1 MPWKNFVTQPF
12 KNAQYK
18 HMLPPPEPE
27 AGPQNHHGAPGAAS
41 QAAPKAPAHKARPA
55 EAPPAKAPAE
65 APPAPGL
72 CQPEL
77 EPSQAAPADA
87 NPGAPT
93 QDDLAQEAQAE
104 PSQAAPAEAGPG
116 APTQAAPPQGYASYC
131 ISALAEIDP
140 ENAISDFITL
150 INSQEENGIQNFGD
164 ETQLAWLQSLVSE
177 NHQLLQDALDSQKRT
192 IAQLQEAI
200 STMLSEQDWMASMQA
215 ELDTFSVKVESV
227 LAQMQKERKAAQL
240 AEMRRLAEAQL
251 MLEKQ
256 AKAGD
261 IVKIMKENC
270 LSVEDLNQFLSLTNQ
285 KRKVA
290 EPSML
295 AEPAEKRLRMTK
307 EP

>member
-1 MPWKNFVTQPF
+1 M
-12 KNAQYK
+12 A
-18 HMLPPPEPE
+18 
-27 AGPQNHHGAPGAAS
+27 HGLL
-41 QAAPKAPAHKARPA
+41 PA
-55 EAPPAKAPAE
+55 EDGPGSVAQEAE
-65 APPAPGL
+65 AATA
-72 CQPEL
+72 E
-77 EPSQAAPADA
+77 AI
-87 NPGAPT
+87 PGAPI
-93 QDDLAQEAQAE
+93 Q
-104 PSQAAPAEAGPG
+104 AGP
-116 APTQAAPPQGYASYC
+116 PYLYAYYYM
-131 ISALAEIDP
+131 SALAEMDP
-140 ENAISDFITL
+140 ENTINNLITS
-150 INSQEENGIQNFGD
+150 IYSQEGQDKLHWDDDSKIAE
-164 ETQLAWLQSLVSE
+164 LQSRLTQK
-177 NHQLLQDALDSQKRT
+177 HQLLQGAFDSQKRT
-192 IAQLQEAI
+192 MAHLEEAI

-215 ELDTFSVKVESV
+215 QLETFSVKVESV

-261 IVKIMKENC
+261 IVKIMRENC

>member
-1 MPWKNFVTQPF
+1 M
-12 KNAQYK
+12 A
-18 HMLPPPEPE
+18 HGLLPAE
-27 AGPQNHHGAPGAAS
+27 AGPGS
-41 QAAPKAPAHKARPA
+41 V
-55 EAPPAKAPAE
+55 
-65 APPAPGL
+65 
-72 CQPEL
+72 
-77 EPSQAAPADA
+77 
-87 NPGAPT
+87 
-93 QDDLAQEAQAE
+93 AQEAEAE
-104 PSQAAPAEAGPG
+104 PSQAVPAEAGPG
-116 APTQAAPPQGYASYC
+116 APTQAAPPQGYAYYC
-131 ISALAEIDP
+131 RSALAEMDP
-140 ENAISDFITL
+140 ENTINNLITS
-150 INSQEENGIQNFGD
+150 IYSQEGQDKLHWDDDSQIAE
-164 ETQLAWLQSLVSE
+164 LQSRLTQK
-177 NHQLLQDALDSQKRT
+177 HQLLQGAFDSQKRT
-192 IAQLQEAI
+192 MAHLEEAI

-215 ELDTFSVKVESV
+215 QLETFSVKVESV

-261 IVKIMKENC
+261 IVKIMRENC